1 MRAHLRIV
9 RPVSNLERSAV
20 LYRSGLGLDELG
32 RFSDHAGFDGIILG
46 ATGMD
51 YHVEFTLCRAHPLR
65 PTPTLEDLLVFYMPQ
80 AGDWRNACERMLDAG
95 FDEVAPFNPYW
106 QARGRTF
113 RDHDLY
119 HVVLERSA
127 WPDR

>member
-1 MRAHLRIV
+1 
-9 RPVSNLERSAV
+9 
-20 LYRSGLGLDELG
+20 
-32 RFSDHAGFDGIILG
+32 
-46 ATGMD
+46 
-51 YHVEFTLCRAHPLR
+51 
-65 PTPTLEDLLVFYMPQ
+65 
-80 AGDWRNACERMLDAG
+80 MLDAG